1 MSDAVDQPSDGEA
14 LRQQITRLEKRV
26 QRERNARLEAERIAE
41 DGMRSLYLANRD
53 LDERILERTRQ
64 LDEALEAAHT
74 ANRAKTAFLA
84 HMSHHLRTPLNGVVG
99 MLELLGDADYEDH
112 QSAWHASALRSAR
125 RLDRLVRQLLSFVE
139 VDGVDLRRT
148 APIRPLTEEL
158 VSIEARWR
166 QPMLRA
172 GQLPMFDLTS
182 VDDLWIAAPPQL
194 STLFDEVFSNVVEHA
209 GPGPVEVRVR
219 AIADR
224 TIAIDVTDAG
234 PGIDPATQTMAASLG
249 VRADLEQQGDGSAP
263 LGLVLIHRI
272 ADGLDGRILIG
283 GPGNSTLTVQLPSEQ
298 PPQYRRQGVEPSRA
312 V

>member
-14 LRQQITRLEKRV
+14 LRQQIARLEKRV
-26 QRERNARLEAERIAE
+26 QRERSARLEAERIAE

-53 LDERILERTRQ
+53 LDQRILERTRQ
-64 LDEALEAAHT
+64 LDEALEVAHT

-84 HMSHHLRTPLNGVVG
+84 HMSHHLMTPLNGVVG

-139 VDGVDLRRT
+139 VDGVDLRGS
-148 APIRPLTEEL
+148 APIRALNEEL
-158 VSIEARWR
+158 VAVEARWR

-182 VDDLWIAAPPQL
+182 VDDVWIAAPPQL
-194 STLFDEVFSNVVEHA
+194 AALFDEVFSNVVEHA

-219 AIADR
+219 LVDDS
-224 TIAIDVTDAG
+224 TIAVDVTDAG
-234 PGIDPATQTMAASLG
+234 AGIDPATQAMASSLG
-249 VRADLEQQGDGSAP
+249 IRADLEQQEDDSAP
-263 LGLVLIHRI
+263 LGLVLMHRI
-272 ADGLDGRILIG
+272 AHGLGGRIIIG
-283 GPGNSTLTVQLPSEQ
+283 GSAKSTLTVELPSER
-298 PPQYRRQGVEPSRA
+298 PPQSRLADAEPSGA